1 LRRCYGVTIINMH
14 APTRVKDYDDDDD
27 DDETD
32 TFYEKSECV

>member
-1 LRRCYGVTIINMH
+1 MH